1 MMASRPFTPAPRGK
15 SRSHGGHKRNPQWRR
30 DRRYR
35 ASGRELALALAIM
48 PSLPRPF
55 LCRLTARTLD
65 RLDE

>member
-1 MMASRPFTPAPRGK
+1 MASRPFTPTPRGK
-15 SRSHGGHKRNPQWRR
+15 ASRHNRHQRNAQWRR

-35 ASGRELALALAIM
+35 ASRRELALALAIM

-65 RLDE
+65 RLDD

>member
-1 MMASRPFTPAPRGK
+1 MASRPYTPTPRGK
-15 SRSHGGHKRNPQWRR
+15 SSRHSKHERNAQWRR

-35 ASGRELALALAIM
+35 ASRRELALALTIL

-65 RLDE
+65 RLDD